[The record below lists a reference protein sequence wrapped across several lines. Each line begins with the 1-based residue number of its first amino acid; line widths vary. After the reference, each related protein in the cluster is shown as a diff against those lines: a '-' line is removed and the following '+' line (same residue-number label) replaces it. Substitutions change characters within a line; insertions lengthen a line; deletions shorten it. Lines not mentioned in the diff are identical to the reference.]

1 MVGDKKYFTINR
13 GRQYGKMTILTVLAE
28 YQQEE
33 YTVVSMD
40 FQAQLRFCCLR
51 RRKTPA
57 FQSVIPA
64 GVYDI

>member
-51 RRKTPA
+51 KRKTPA

>member
-1 MVGDKKYFTINR
+1 
-13 GRQYGKMTILTVLAE
+13 MTILTALAE
-28 YQQEE
+28 YLQEE